1 MNIKRLYIFI
11 LLVFSFPMMGQIKNE
26 LQISTQKLTSLK
38 LSDFAER
45 QDSILLDKKPEMYQ
59 FQWFSDQYL
68 YLAGINMVYQ
78 YHLSG
83 KYIRSF
89 DCGGLVLGIAGDD
102 VKREL
107 YIPVSKGDQI
117 SLNCYDY
124 SGNLLR
130 KFSLGH
136 SVSACVHFENEVWM
150 IQNFIQADT
159 VYYELSKIDCMNGD
173 ISKFGVFHKDYYWSG
188 FSIVAGAVFSR
199 VNEKL
204 YFSVNTDST
213 LFQVRGDRF
222 EPYLRWNITPE
233 KRFLSERDVIEEH
246 ILVGTYLFVNYS
258 RNNPDDPDG
267 VSCKKY
273 LYVKDIKRI
282 SGEYN
287 VCYDERGL
295 SDCVEGVMD
304 DLYYTGT
311 VYLSIPFNKPDCL
324 CFSSVQANKQTKKNN
339 YCIYLVHVKNK

>member
-1 MNIKRLYIFI
+1 MDIKRLYIFI
-11 LLVFSFPMMGQIKNE
+11 LLVFSFPMMRQIKNE
-26 LQISTQKLTSLK
+26 LQISTQKLMPLK
-38 LSDFAER
+38 LSDFAEM
-45 QDSILLDKKPEMYQ
+45 QDSILLDKKPEMCQ

-89 DCGGLVLGIAGDD
+89 DCGGFVLGIAGDD

-107 YIPVSKGDQI
+107 YIPVSKDDQI

-173 ISKFGVFHKDYYWSG
+173 ISKLGVFHKDYY
-188 FSIVAGAVFSR
+188 
-199 VNEKL
+199 
-204 YFSVNTDST
+204 
-213 LFQVRGDRF
+213 
-222 EPYLRWNITPE
+222 
-233 KRFLSERDVIEEH
+233 
-246 ILVGTYLFVNYS
+246 
-258 RNNPDDPDG
+258 
-267 VSCKKY
+267 
-273 LYVKDIKRI
+273 
-282 SGEYN
+282 
-287 VCYDERGL
+287 
-295 SDCVEGVMD
+295 
-304 DLYYTGT
+304 
-311 VYLSIPFNKPDCL
+311 
-324 CFSSVQANKQTKKNN
+324 
-339 YCIYLVHVKNK
+339 